1 MVLDIVAAKL
11 RAIHNDEIDKS
22 DEELMPPPPSP
33 GGCGRGRD
41 GVLWLSKK
49 AGNNNE
55 GNNEGN

>member
-1 MVLDIVAAKL
+1 MVSDIVAAKL

-33 GGCGRGRD
+33 GGCGRGN
-41 GVLWLSKK
+41 K
-49 AGNNNE
+49 NE

>member
-1 MVLDIVAAKL
+1 MLPHIVAAKV
-11 RAIHNDEIDKS
+11 RAIHNDDKS

-49 AGNNNE
+49 LGNNNE
-55 GNNEGN
+55 GN

>member
-1 MVLDIVAAKL
+1 MLPHVAAKV
-11 RAIHNDEIDKS
+11 RAIHNDDKS

-49 AGNNNE
+49 LGNNN
-55 GNNEGN
+55 N